1 MSDSK
6 AETCAITAEE
16 FAQRRA
22 RAAAEARRRGLAGL
36 LVCSR
41 GGGTLDRYGDVLYLT
56 NHYTSFPYTPDL
68 AGAWSGRAHGFVILR
83 SDGALRLITD
93 VPDDGRIS
101 CPPEAVVYTDNVLEA
116 VVAGMT
122 DLGMTEGAVGL
133 VGADVLP
140 VSSFRMIS
148 EAFPGIDWPDAQDI
162 LTRLRAVKSPA
173 EIALL
178 RRASQIGSRTI
189 EAMMAAA
196 KPGATHGDI
205 VAAGMQVLVPEGGQL
220 YNSFIASGRGGADP
234 VFNRSTFPTWG
245 NSAPLEEGH
254 WLRLGISGVVDGY
267 VFDLSR
273 SCAVGPASNR
283 QIELFETAIEVIE
296 AGISAVRPGA
306 TAADVAAAG
315 LSCQEARG
323 FSNNGVFKALGHGV
337 GLGWD
342 APWLSPGDDTP
353 LEPGMV
359 LCLERTIRSDD
370 GYLGDFEETV
380 VVTEEGCET
389 ITDARKRFW

>member
-1 MSDSK
+1 MTESDTG
-6 AETCAITAEE
+6 ACAIAPEE
-16 FAQRRA
+16 FAARRA
-22 RAAAEARRRGLAGL
+22 RAAAAASERGLSGL

-83 SDGALRLITD
+83 ADGALRLITD

-101 CPPEAVVYTDNVLEA
+101 CPPEAVVCTDNVLEA
-116 VVAGMT
+116 VVAGLQE
-122 DLGMTEGAVGL
+122 LGMTDGAVGL

-140 VSSFRMIS
+140 VSSFRAIAD
-148 EAFPGIDWPDAQDI
+148 AFPAVDWPDAQDI

-178 RRASQIGSRTI
+178 RRAARIGSRTI

-196 KPGATHGDI
+196 RPGATHGDI

-220 YNSFIASGRGGADP
+220 YNSFMASGRGGADP
-234 VFNRSTFPTWG
+234 VYNRSTFPTWG
-245 NSAPLEEGH
+245 ATAPLEEGH

-283 QIELFETAIEVIE
+283 QVELFETAIEVIE
-296 AGISAVRPGA
+296 AGIAAVRPGA

-315 LSCQEARG
+315 LSCQQARG
-323 FSNNGVFKALGHGV
+323 FSNNGVFKALGHGI

-342 APWLSPGDDTP
+342 APWLSPRDDTR

-370 GYLGDFEETV
+370 GDLGDFEETV
-380 VVTEEGCET
+380 VVTEDGCET
-389 ITDARKRFW
+389 ITDAQKRFW